1 MYYNANYTHPITEAD
16 FNDWLKN
23 KHNLKSDVEIKKFAD
38 KLKDIVCLLIGC
50 TREELENPKFKE
62 KELGEE
68 WGVWK
73 VVKNDGTQ
81 FGGIHENKKDAEFT
95 LSICSWSNCQVVF
108 EKMTPRK
115 MLQQVGTD
123 LFRNQLHPNTWANA
137 TFADYQNDNWIITDV
152 RFPNEAQAI
161 KDRGGIIIR
170 VERPNLLN
178 NQNNINLE
186 HISETSLDD
195 YKFNYYIYND
205 SSIKNLI
212 EQIKN
217 ILIKEKLL

>member
-1 MYYNANYTHPITEAD
+1 M
-16 FNDWLKN
+16 
-23 KHNLKSDVEIKKFAD
+23 
-38 KLKDIVCLLIGC
+38 
-50 TREELENPKFKE
+50 
-62 KELGEE
+62 ELGEE

-73 VVKNDGTQ
+73 VIRKDGNQ
-81 FGGIHENKKDAEFT
+81 FGRIHENKKDAEFT

-123 LFRNQLHPNTWANA
+123 LFRKQLHPNTWVNA
-137 TFADYQNDNWIITDV
+137 TFANYQNDNWIFTDV
-152 RFPNEAQAI
+152 RFPNEAESI
-161 KDRGGIIIR
+161 KDKGGIIIR

-186 HISETSLDD
+186 HISEKSLDD
-195 YKFNYYIYND
+195 YKFNYYICND
-205 SSIKNLI
+205 SSIENLI

>member
-1 MYYNANYTHPITEAD
+1 M
-16 FNDWLKN
+16 
-23 KHNLKSDVEIKKFAD
+23 
-38 KLKDIVCLLIGC
+38 
-50 TREELENPKFKE
+50 
-62 KELGEE
+62 ELGEE

-73 VVKNDGTQ
+73 VIRKDVTQ
-81 FGGIHENKKDAEFT
+81 FGGIHKNKKDAEFT

-123 LFRNQLHPNTWANA
+123 LFRNQLHPDIWTNA
-137 TFADYQNDNWIITDV
+137 TFANYQNDNWILTDM

-186 HISETSLDD
+186 HISEKSLDD
-195 YKFNYYIYND
+195 YKFNYYICND
-205 SSIKNLI
+205 SSIANLI

-217 ILIKEKLL
+217 ILIKERLL